1 MVICIVHPSIY
12 NHAVFSGCWSY
23 WWLVSCLSCPPPP
36 PPRPSLASGVVSP
49 LFTKAAVDLITHK
62 LVGKEQ
68 EVWNQLGGNWFLT
81 L

>member
-1 MVICIVHPSIY
+1 MLC
-12 NHAVFSGCWSY
+12 
-23 WWLVSCLSCPPPP
+23 LVAAGHTGGWCLVCLA
-36 PPRPSLASGVVSP
+36 PRPSLASGVVSP